1 MNYNNIRL
9 TIQNGGSLSKL
20 ISLNVLIFV
29 VVNIFLILLRLFNFD
44 GSVILSYLAVPAD
57 LSQLLQRIWTPVTY
71 MFLHENLF
79 HVLFNMLA
87 LYWFGK
93 LFLMFYS
100 QKQLVGI
107 YVVGGLFGAFIYIVS
122 YQLFPFYSRVIQN
135 SILLGAS
142 GSIMAIIVASAVRS
156 PNIEM
161 QLMFVGAVKLK
172 YIAIVSVLISLFGIT
187 SSNGGGELA
196 HLGGALAGYLFVVSL
211 QKGVDITGLITK
223 IFDVANGLFRPRKLK
238 VKKSRY
244 KTKPMSDAEFNIQKA
259 KKMAEIDR
267 ILDKIKSSGY
277 SSLTPDEKKQLFEQG
292 NRGNI

>member
-29 VVNIFLILLRLFNFD
+29 VVNIFLLLLRLFNFD